1 MEDHS
6 MPADALIGVGRRD
19 ATVVVDP
26 QNGAGTRA
34 TAAAS
39 HSHAQR
45 RSRRTDQTL
54 PRAWDCSGTDQ
65 LS

>member
-1 MEDHS
+1 
-6 MPADALIGVGRRD
+6 MPADVSIVVGRRD
-19 ATVVVDP
+19 ATTVVDP

-34 TAAAS
+34 TAAALS
-39 HSHAQR
+39 LSRQR
-45 RSRRTDQTL
+45 RSRRTDETL